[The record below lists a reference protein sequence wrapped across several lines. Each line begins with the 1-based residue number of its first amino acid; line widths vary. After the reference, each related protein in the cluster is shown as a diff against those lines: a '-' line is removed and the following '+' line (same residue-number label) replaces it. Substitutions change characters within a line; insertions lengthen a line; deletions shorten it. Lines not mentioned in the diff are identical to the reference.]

1 LIDNPHAIYY
11 IKLIETHSIVFIFPD
26 DKVTKKQRNINF
38 RDFFPCLV
46 QRKKRIFKQTKN
58 GSKGI
63 DSSEASFVLVFV
75 LNIILF
81 FNSILTTEVARIDT
95 NKKILETH
103 LRNRTTLPKTSYKF
117 TRNKLEPS
125 PSRFDFAFFF
135 VSSKKRV
142 KVKQQKVFS

>member
-1 LIDNPHAIYY
+1 
-11 IKLIETHSIVFIFPD
+11 
-26 DKVTKKQRNINF
+26 
-38 RDFFPCLV
+38 V